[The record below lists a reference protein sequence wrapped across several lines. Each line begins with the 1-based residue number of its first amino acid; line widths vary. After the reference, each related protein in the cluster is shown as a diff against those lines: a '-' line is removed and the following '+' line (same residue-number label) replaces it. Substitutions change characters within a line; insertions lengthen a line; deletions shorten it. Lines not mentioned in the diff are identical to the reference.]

1 MDSRVLES
9 SWFRLFRIT
18 KCIIDKLIIM
28 IFLINLEKNK
38 NEFEFELELKLTT
51 SEMARAD
58 AASFDGG
65 MWAKLYSTRVS
76 SIMYLANV
84 WMVAST

>member
-1 MDSRVLES
+1 M
-9 SWFRLFRIT
+9 
-18 KCIIDKLIIM
+18 K
-28 IFLINLEKNK
+28 
-38 NEFEFELELKLTT
+38 LKLTT

-84 WMVAST
+84 WIVAST